1 MKILIAMHYME
12 LGGAEAALLG
22 LLQSVDPKRA
32 DVDVFIY
39 AHRGELMPYVKGEG
53 RDCELSE
60 LSELSAKLTELNGE
74 SRKKWNLLPEVA
86 EYTMLERPISE
97 LVKKG
102 YWRLA
107 LARLWGRWEDMRYKK
122 YNVKGLESNA
132 HVTFQQHRT
141 VKCLPMINPDVE
153 YDLAISFLT
162 PHYIVLDKVRAKKK
176 LGWIHTDYTNVFI
189 NREMEQKMWERL
201 DVISSI
207 SSDVTEKFCEVF
219 PSLKDRIID
228 IENILSPG
236 FIRKR
241 SQESCPI
248 FEQDSAL
255 KLLTIGRYSKAKKME
270 DIPYLCRRLV
280 DALLVEGKLNG
291 VEGELNGVEMELR
304 GVEGE
309 LREVERG
316 VRDIKWYIIGY
327 GSAEIEQQV
336 RDEIRKE
343 GMEEHVILLGK
354 QANPYPYIRCCD
366 VYVQPSRYEG
376 KSITV
381 REAQIL
387 CKPVIVTH
395 YPTAPSQ
402 VNGKDGVIVPLERE
416 ACADEM
422 IKVLKDKELLAQL
435 EEYLKCH
442 DYGNENEIERIYRI
456 AQS

>member
-1 MKILIAMHYME
+1 MERMRPKILITMHYME

-22 LLQSVDPKRA
+22 LLQSVDPEQA
-32 DVDVFIY
+32 EVEVFVY
-39 AHRGELMPYVKGEG
+39 AHRGELMHYI
-53 RDCELSE
+53 SE
-60 LSELSAKLTELNGE
+60 ACGVRSEECQIVP
-74 SRKKWNLLPEVA
+74 RFRLLPEVEA
-86 EYTMLERPISE
+86 YAMLEEPIA
-97 LVKKG
+97 LLIKKG

-107 LARLWGRWEDMRYKK
+107 LARLWGRWEDKRYLKR
-122 YNVKGLESNA
+122 NVKGLESNA
-132 HVTFQQHRT
+132 HVVFQQHRT
-141 VKCLPMINPDVE
+141 VKCLPKINPEVE

-189 NREMEQKMWERL
+189 NREMELRMWERL

-207 SSDVTEKFCEVF
+207 SPDVSAKFVEVF

-228 IENILSPG
+228 IENILSPR
-236 FIRKR
+236 FIRMR
-241 SQESCPI
+241 SVEPCPI
-248 FEQDSAL
+248 FEQDHSL

-270 DIPYLCRRLV
+270 DIPYLCQRLV
-280 DALLVEGKLNG
+280 DDISKSEEFEGRN
-291 VEGELNGVEMELR
+291 V
-304 GVEGE
+304 
-309 LREVERG
+309 
-316 VRDIKWYIIGY
+316 KWYIIGY
-327 GSAEIEQQV
+327 GSPEIEQQV

-354 QANPYPYIRCCD
+354 QSNPYPFIRTCD

-402 VNGKDGVIVPLERE
+402 VQDGVDGVIVPLERE
-416 ACADEM
+416 ACAEEM
-422 IKVLKDKELLAQL
+422 IRVLKDKELLDSL
-435 EEYLKCH
+435 SKYLSEH
-442 DYGNENEIERIYRI
+442 DYGNESEIEKIYKLCE
-456 AQS
+456 